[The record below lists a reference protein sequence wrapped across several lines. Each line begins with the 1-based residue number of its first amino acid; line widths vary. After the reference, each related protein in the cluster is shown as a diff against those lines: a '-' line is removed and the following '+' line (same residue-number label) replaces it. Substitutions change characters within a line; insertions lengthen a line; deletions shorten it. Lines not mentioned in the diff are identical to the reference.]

1 MQTSLTNGRGR
12 FELVIRFGATLTP
25 PVLFSASGRPKRLRG
40 DEIMYLAPHV
50 EGSCAPSFERPID
63 LVHLAR
69 QTLGDRALEREILD
83 LFTTQVRAVLARLE
97 AAAVAEARLDLAHT
111 LKGSARAVGAW
122 KVAAEAEA
130 CELHVADRDWPTHF
144 VALNGAVEEA
154 MGAIEAL
161 RKGA

>member
-1 MQTSLTNGRGR
+1 MYYMPH
-12 FELVIRFGATLTP
+12 FEG
-25 PVLFSASGRPKRLRG
+25 G
-40 DEIMYLAPHV
+40 
-50 EGSCAPSFERPID
+50 CAPSFERPID

-83 LFTTQVRAVLARLE
+83 LFTTQVRVVLGRLQ
-97 AAAVAEARLDLAHT
+97 AAAVADARLDLAHT

-130 CELHVADRDWPTHF
+130 CEQHAADLDWSKHF

-154 MGAIEAL
+154 MGAIESL
-161 RKGA
+161 RSGH